1 MEAFLLPA
9 PRFSAATN
17 TGLTRFDHPFS
28 DSEIVITMLSSSNN
42 FPTTKVLNV
51 GNYSDGL
58 ERLIGN
64 SEPPAAV
71 TRRRDFD
78 PDFEPGFGSQALAGL
93 RILVVDDE
101 PDCATLTGYL
111 LSQWGADV
119 KVVISAS
126 DALEV
131 FERYEEWPPDILVS
145 DIQMPAI
152 DGYGL
157 MRRVRKMDPDRG
169 GNIPAIALT
178 AYTRAEDRIRALVA
192 GFQIHIAKPFE
203 PVELLTVVESIVN
216 RRTEDR
222 RSRIED

>member
-1 MEAFLLPA
+1 
-9 PRFSAATN
+9 
-17 TGLTRFDHPFS
+17 
-28 DSEIVITMLSSSNN
+28 MLSSSTNI
-42 FPTTKVLNV
+42 PKRTVLNID
-51 GNYSDGL
+51 NYPDGR
-58 ERLIGN
+58 ERLVEKN
-64 SEPPAAV
+64 QSPAAV
-71 TRRRDFD
+71 TQHRDCD
-78 PDFEPGFGSQALAGL
+78 PDYEPGLGSQALSGL

-101 PDCATLTGYL
+101 PDCATLTGYM

-131 FERYEEWPPDILVS
+131 FERYEEWPPDILIS

-178 AYTRAEDRIRALVA
+178 AYTRVEDRIRALVA

-216 RRTEDR
+216 RRTNDR
-222 RSRIED
+222 GSRIEN

>member
-1 MEAFLLPA
+1 MF
-9 PRFSAATN
+9 
-17 TGLTRFDHPFS
+17 
-28 DSEIVITMLSSSNN
+28 SSSTNI
-42 FPTTKVLNV
+42 PTRTVLNID
-51 GNYSDGL
+51 NHPDGR
-58 ERLIGN
+58 ERLVEK
-64 SEPPAAV
+64 SESLAAV
-71 TRRRDFD
+71 TRHRDCD
-78 PDFEPGFGSQALAGL
+78 PDYEPGLSSQALAGL

-101 PDCATLTGYL
+101 PDCATLTGYM

-119 KVVISAS
+119 KVAISANE
-126 DALEV
+126 ALEV

-157 MRRVRKMDPDRG
+157 IRRVRKMDPDRG

-178 AYTRAEDRIRALVA
+178 AYTRVEDRIRALVA

-216 RRTEDR
+216 RRRNDR
-222 RSRIED
+222 GSRIEN

>member
-1 MEAFLLPA
+1 MDRRRHSYYLPQSFS
-9 PRFSAATN
+9 PRTD
-17 TGLTRFDHPFS
+17 TGLICFDDPFS
-28 DSEIVITMLSSSNN
+28 NSEIVITMLSSSKNI
-42 FPTTKVLNV
+42 PTTPVLNIDNCPE
-51 GNYSDGL
+51 GRECQAG
-58 ERLIGN
+58 R
-64 SEPPAAV
+64 SESLTTV
-71 TRRRDFD
+71 TRRRDRD
-78 PDFEPGFGSQALAGL
+78 PYYEPGIGSQALAGM

-131 FERYEEWPPDILVS
+131 FERYEEWPPEILVS
-145 DIQMPAI
+145 DIQMPGI

-157 MRRVRKMDPDRG
+157 MRKVRKMNPDRG

-178 AYTRAEDRIRALVA
+178 ACTRAEDRIRALVA
-192 GFQIHIAKPFE
+192 GFQIHIGKPFE

-216 RRTEDR
+216 RR
-222 RSRIED
+222 I

>member
-1 MEAFLLPA
+1 
-9 PRFSAATN
+9 
-17 TGLTRFDHPFS
+17 
-28 DSEIVITMLSSSNN
+28 MLSSSTNI
-42 FPTTKVLNV
+42 PTRTVLNID
-51 GNYSDGL
+51 NYP
-58 ERLIGN
+58 N
-64 SEPPAAV
+64 SRGRPVEKSESLTAV
-71 TRRRDFD
+71 TRHWDCD
-78 PDFEPGFGSQALAGL
+78 PDYEPGFGSQALAGL

-101 PDCATLTGYL
+101 PDCATLTGYV

-126 DALEV
+126 EALEV

-157 MRRVRKMDPDRG
+157 IRRVRKMDPDRG

-178 AYTRAEDRIRALVA
+178 AYTRVEDRIRALVA

-203 PVELLTVVESIVN
+203 PVELLTVVESVLN
-216 RRTEDR
+216 RRT
-222 RSRIED
+222 

>member
-1 MEAFLLPA
+1 M
-9 PRFSAATN
+9 
-17 TGLTRFDHPFS
+17 H
-28 DSEIVITMLSSSNN
+28 SSSTNI
-42 FPTTKVLNV
+42 PTRTVLNIDNNPN
-51 GNYSDGL
+51 GRG
-58 ERLIGN
+58 RLVEK
-64 SEPPAAV
+64 SESLAAI
-71 TRRRDFD
+71 TRHWDCD
-78 PDFEPGFGSQALAGL
+78 PDYEAGLGSQALGGL

-126 DALEV
+126 EALEV

-157 MRRVRKMDPDRG
+157 IRRVRKMDPDRG

-178 AYTRAEDRIRALVA
+178 AYTRVEDRIRALVA

-203 PVELLTVVESIVN
+203 PVELLTVVESILN
-216 RRTEDR
+216 RRAEDR
-222 RSRIED
+222 GSRIEN

>member
-1 MEAFLLPA
+1 
-9 PRFSAATN
+9 
-17 TGLTRFDHPFS
+17 
-28 DSEIVITMLSSSNN
+28 MLSSSTNA
-42 FPTTKVLNV
+42 PTTTVLNID
-51 GNYSDGL
+51 NYPDGR
-58 ERLIGN
+58 ERLVQK
-64 SEPPAAV
+64 SESLTAV
-71 TRRRDFD
+71 TRHRDCD
-78 PDFEPGFGSQALAGL
+78 PDYEPGLGSQALAGL

-101 PDCATLTGYL
+101 PDCATLTGYM

-119 KVVISAS
+119 KVAISANE
-126 DALEV
+126 ALEV
-131 FERYEEWPPDILVS
+131 FERYEEWPPDILIS

-178 AYTRAEDRIRALVA
+178 AYSRVEDRIRALVA

-216 RRTEDR
+216 RRTNDR
-222 RSRIED
+222 GSKIGN

>member
-1 MEAFLLPA
+1 
-9 PRFSAATN
+9 
-17 TGLTRFDHPFS
+17 
-28 DSEIVITMLSSSNN
+28 MLSSSTNI
-42 FPTTKVLNV
+42 PTRTVLNIDNNPN
-51 GNYSDGL
+51 GRG
-58 ERLIGN
+58 RLVEK
-64 SEPPAAV
+64 SESLAAIM
-71 TRRRDFD
+71 RHWDCD
-78 PDFEPGFGSQALAGL
+78 PDYEAGLGSQALGGL

-126 DALEV
+126 EALEV

-157 MRRVRKMDPDRG
+157 IRRVRKMDPDRG

-178 AYTRAEDRIRALVA
+178 AYTRVEDRIRALVA

-203 PVELLTVVESIVN
+203 PVELLTVVESILN
-216 RRTEDR
+216 RRANDR
-222 RSRIED
+222 

>member
-1 MEAFLLPA
+1 
-9 PRFSAATN
+9 
-17 TGLTRFDHPFS
+17 
-28 DSEIVITMLSSSNN
+28 MLSSSTNI
-42 FPTTKVLNV
+42 PTRTVLNID
-51 GNYSDGL
+51 NYPNGCG
-58 ERLIGN
+58 RLVEK
-64 SEPPAAV
+64 SESLAAV
-71 TRRRDFD
+71 TRHWDCD
-78 PDFEPGFGSQALAGL
+78 PGYEPGLGSQALAGL

-119 KVVISAS
+119 KVVISANE
-126 DALEV
+126 ALEV

-157 MRRVRKMDPDRG
+157 IRRVRKMDPDRG

-178 AYTRAEDRIRALVA
+178 AYTRVEDRIRALVA

-203 PVELLTVVESIVN
+203 PMELLTVVESILN

-222 RSRIED
+222 GSRIEN

>member
-1 MEAFLLPA
+1 
-9 PRFSAATN
+9 
-17 TGLTRFDHPFS
+17 
-28 DSEIVITMLSSSNN
+28 MLSSSNI
-42 FPTTKVLNV
+42 PTRTVLNSD
-51 GNYSDGL
+51 NYLDGSG
-58 ERLIGN
+58 RLVEK
-64 SEPPAAV
+64 SESLAAV
-71 TRRRDFD
+71 SRHWDYD
-78 PDFEPGFGSQALAGL
+78 PDYEAGLGSQALEGL

-157 MRRVRKMDPDRG
+157 IRRVRKMDPERG

-178 AYTRAEDRIRALVA
+178 AYTRVEDRIRALVA

-203 PVELLTVVESIVN
+203 PVELLTVVESIVK
-216 RRTEDR
+216 RRT
-222 RSRIED
+222 

>member
-1 MEAFLLPA
+1 
-9 PRFSAATN
+9 
-17 TGLTRFDHPFS
+17 
-28 DSEIVITMLSSSNN
+28 MLSSSTNI
-42 FPTTKVLNV
+42 PTRTLLNID
-51 GNYSDGL
+51 NSPDGR
-58 ERLIGN
+58 ERLVEKN
-64 SEPPAAV
+64 QSLSAV
-71 TRRRDFD
+71 TRHRDCD
-78 PDFEPGFGSQALAGL
+78 LDCEPGLGSQALAGL

-126 DALEV
+126 EALEV

-178 AYTRAEDRIRALVA
+178 AYTRVEDRIRALVA
-192 GFQIHIAKPFE
+192 GFQIHVAKPFE

-216 RRTEDR
+216 RRT
-222 RSRIED
+222 

>member
-1 MEAFLLPA
+1 
-9 PRFSAATN
+9 
-17 TGLTRFDHPFS
+17 
-28 DSEIVITMLSSSNN
+28 MLSS
-42 FPTTKVLNV
+42 PTNIPTRTVLNIDNCPN
-51 GNYSDGL
+51 GRG
-58 ERLIGN
+58 RLVQK
-64 SEPPAAV
+64 SESLAAI
-71 TRRRDFD
+71 TRNWDCD
-78 PDFEPGFGSQALAGL
+78 PDYEAGLGSQALGGL

-126 DALEV
+126 EALEV

-157 MRRVRKMDPDRG
+157 IRRVRKMDPDRG

-178 AYTRAEDRIRALVA
+178 AYTRVEDRIRALVA

-203 PVELLTVVESIVN
+203 PLELLTVVESVLN
-216 RRTEDR
+216 RRAEDR
-222 RSRIED
+222 GSRIEN